1 VVEVPLNAKLKTG
14 QIYRIAIESPEL
26 SKVLILSNDKPQM
39 NLQKQG
45 ISFTGQVRAL
55 SGTMLIAVQKPN
67 QGNEFSFLL
76 RYQVE

>member
-1 VVEVPLNAKLKTG
+1 VEVPLNAKLKTG
-14 QIYRIAIESPEL
+14 EIYRIAIESPEL

-45 ISFTGQVRAL
+45 SSFTGEVHAL
-55 SGTMLIAVQKPN
+55 SGTMLITVQKPN
-67 QGNEFSFLL
+67 QGNEYSFLL